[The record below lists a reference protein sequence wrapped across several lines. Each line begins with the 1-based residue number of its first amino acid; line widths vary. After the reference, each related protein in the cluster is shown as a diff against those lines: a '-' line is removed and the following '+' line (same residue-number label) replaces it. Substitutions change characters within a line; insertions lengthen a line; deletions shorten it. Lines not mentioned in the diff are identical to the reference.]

1 MSEHV
6 AHGHAEE
13 VSVWPAVI
21 TIGILFLLPFAFA
34 FKFVYHEPLF
44 AAICFGIGVPLV
56 IAGISGW
63 VKETVIAGEVGEGVG
78 LPAMGWFIL
87 AEALIF
93 LTFFASYWVMRLGAS
108 EWPPEGS
115 VAMPQLLPAIMTMVL
130 VASSFTI
137 HVAEARLDSGD
148 RGGFK
153 TWLIITMLLG
163 LTFLCMSGYEWNHL
177 FHIGFT
183 PDTNSFSSAF
193 FSITGFH
200 GAHVFVGLS
209 IFLAILIPA
218 MMGKINDGFVKSG
231 ALYWHFV
238 DIIWFFVVSQL
249 YYW

>member
-13 VSVWPAVI
+13 VSIWPAVI
-21 TIGILFLLPFAFA
+21 TIGILFLLPFAFS
-34 FKFVYHEPLF
+34 FKFVYNLPLF
-44 AAICFGIGVPLV
+44 AAISFGIGVPLV
-56 IAGISGW
+56 VAGIVGW
-63 VKETVIAGEVGEGVG
+63 VKETVMAGEVGEGVG

-93 LTFFASYWVMRLGAS
+93 LSFFATYWVIRLGAP

-115 VAMPQLLPAIMTMVL
+115 VDMPKILPAIMTITL
-130 VASSFTI
+130 LISSLTI
-137 HVAEARLDSGD
+137 HVAEAKLESGD
-148 RGGFK
+148 RIGFK
-153 TWLIITMLLG
+153 IWLIITMLLG
-163 LTFLCMSGYEWNHL
+163 SAFLFMSGYEWNHL
-177 FHIGFT
+177 FHINFT
-183 PDTNSFSSAF
+183 PDTNAFSSTF

-200 GAHVFVGLS
+200 GAHVFIGLS
-209 IFLAILIPA
+209 IFMAILIPA
-218 MMGKINDGFVKSG
+218 LLGKINDGFVKSG